1 MSTALVLTEIYKT
14 PTMDKIPASY
24 KTIDETMTQNP
35 LCESASSLRT
45 QQRKSGLS
53 RRDALLTEER
63 ALFSQRACCH
73 FIEYLE
79 KKGTDFS
86 RLILAGYWPIKSE
99 IDPRPLLDAVA
110 LRGGRL
116 ALPAVLDSTTMI
128 FRAFSPSTILEPMR
142 FGTFGPSADNSVVV
156 PNNIIVPLSAF
167 DRHCHRLG
175 YGGGY
180 YDRAVE
186 ALEKQG
192 HQMTLWGI
200 GFSCQEVFSIPA
212 AEHDLQV
219 QGIFT
224 EKGFLK
230 C

>member
-1 MSTALVLTEIYKT
+1 
-14 PTMDKIPASY
+14 
-24 KTIDETMTQNP
+24 MTQNTP
-35 LCESASSLRT
+35 LSPSALRA

-53 RRDALLTEER
+53 RRDALSKEKRT
-63 ALFSQRACCH
+63 LFSQRACCH

-79 KKGTDFS
+79 KKGTDFP

-99 IDPRPLLDAVA
+99 IDPRPLLEKIV
-110 LRGGRL
+110 LRGAHL

-128 FRAFSPSTILEPMR
+128 FRAFSLNTPLKPMR
-142 FGTFGPSADNSVVV
+142 FGTFGPGEDNAVVV
-156 PNNIIVPLSAF
+156 PNMIIVPLSAF
-167 DRHCHRLG
+167 DGQCHRLG

-180 YDRAVE
+180 YDRAIE

-192 HQMTLWGI
+192 HKMTLWGI
-200 GFSCQEVFSIPA
+200 GFSCQEVSSIPV

>member
-1 MSTALVLTEIYKT
+1 
-14 PTMDKIPASY
+14 
-24 KTIDETMTQNP
+24 MTQN
-35 LCESASSLRT
+35 LSSKNTSSLRA
-45 QQRKSGLS
+45 RARESGLS
-53 RRDALLTEER
+53 CRDALSKEER
-63 ALFSQRACCH
+63 SLFSQRACRH
-73 FIEYLE
+73 FLEAFE

-99 IDPRPLLDAVA
+99 IDPRPLLDVIAS
-110 LRGGRL
+110 RGGRL

-128 FRAFSPSTILEPMR
+128 FREFSPHTQLQPMR
-142 FGTFGPSADNSVVV
+142 FGTLGPGADNATVI
-156 PNNIIVPLSAF
+156 PNNILVPLSAF
-167 DRHCHRLG
+167 DHHCHRLG

-192 HQMTLWGI
+192 HQMALWGI
-200 GFSCQEVFSIPA
+200 GFSCQEVDSIPA
-212 AEHDLQV
+212 AKHDLQV

>member
-1 MSTALVLTEIYKT
+1 
-14 PTMDKIPASY
+14 
-24 KTIDETMTQNP
+24 MTQNTP
-35 LCESASSLRT
+35 LSSASLRA

-53 RRDALLTEER
+53 RRDALSKEER
-63 ALFSQRACCH
+63 AVFSQRACWH
-73 FIEYLE
+73 FIETLE

-99 IDPRPLLDAVA
+99 IDPRPLLETVVS
-110 LRGGRL
+110 RGARL

-128 FRAFSPSTILEPMR
+128 FRSFSLGTTLKPMR
-142 FGTFGPSADNSVVV
+142 FGTLGPGEDNAVVV

-167 DRHCHRLG
+167 DCQCHRLG

-180 YDRAVE
+180 YDRAIN

-192 HQMTLWGI
+192 HKITLWGI
-200 GFSCQEVFSIPA
+200 GFSCQEVSAIPA

>member
-1 MSTALVLTEIYKT
+1 MT
-14 PTMDKIPASY
+14 PSSPF
-24 KTIDETMTQNP
+24 ETV
-35 LCESASSLRT
+35 SSLRT

-53 RRDALLTEER
+53 RREALSKEER
-63 ALFSQRACCH
+63 ALFSQRACHH
-73 FIEYLE
+73 FIETLE

-99 IDPRPLLDAVA
+99 IDPRPLLETIAS
-110 LRGGRL
+110 RGGRL
-116 ALPAVLDSTTMI
+116 ALPAVLDATTMI
-128 FRAFSPSTILEPMR
+128 FRAFSLNTRLEPMR
-142 FGTFGPSADNSVVV
+142 FGTFGPGADNAVVI
-156 PNNIIVPLSAF
+156 PNMIIVPLSAF

-180 YDRAVE
+180 YDRSVE
-186 ALEKQG
+186 SLEKQG
-192 HQMTLWGI
+192 HKMTLWGI
-200 GFSCQEVFSIPA
+200 GFSCQEVSSIPR

>member
-1 MSTALVLTEIYKT
+1 MTHNT
-14 PTMDKIPASY
+14 PLSP
-24 KTIDETMTQNP
+24 
-35 LCESASSLRT
+35 SSLRA

-53 RRDALLTEER
+53 RRDALSKEER
-63 ALFSQRACCH
+63 ILFSQRACCH

-79 KKGTDFS
+79 KNETNFS

-99 IDPRPLLDAVA
+99 IDPRALLEAVV
-110 LRGGRL
+110 LRGARL

-128 FRAFSPSTILEPMR
+128 FRSFSLSTTLKPMR
-142 FGTFGPSADNSVVV
+142 FGTFGPGEDNAVVV

-167 DRHCHRLG
+167 DRQCHRLG

-180 YDRAVE
+180 YDRAIE

-192 HQMTLWGI
+192 HKMRLWGI
-200 GFSCQEVFSIPA
+200 GFSCQEVSAIPA

>member
-1 MSTALVLTEIYKT
+1 
-14 PTMDKIPASY
+14 
-24 KTIDETMTQNP
+24 MTKVP
-35 LCESASSLRT
+35 LCETASSLRACA
-45 QQRKSGLS
+45 RKNGLS
-53 RRDALLTEER
+53 RRDALSKEER
-63 ALFSQRACCH
+63 ALFSQHACQH
-73 FIEYLE
+73 FLEVLE

-99 IDPRPLLDAVA
+99 IDPRPLLEAIA
-110 LRGGRL
+110 SRGGRL

-128 FRAFSPSTILEPMR
+128 FRAFSSHTQLKPMR
-142 FGTFGPSADNSVVV
+142 FGTLGPGADNATVI
-156 PNNIIVPLSAF
+156 PNNVLVPLSAF
-167 DRHCHRLG
+167 DHHCHRLG

-192 HQMTLWGI
+192 HKMALWGI
-200 GFSCQEVFSIPA
+200 GFSCQEVFSIPV
-212 AEHDLQV
+212 AEHDLQL

>member
-1 MSTALVLTEIYKT
+1 
-14 PTMDKIPASY
+14 
-24 KTIDETMTQNP
+24 MTQVP
-35 LCESASSLRT
+35 LCETASSLRA
-45 QQRKSGLS
+45 QARKSGLS
-53 RRDALLTEER
+53 CRAALSTEER
-63 ALFSQRACCH
+63 VLFSQRACRH
-73 FIEYLE
+73 FLEYLE
-79 KKGTDFS
+79 KKSTDFS

-99 IDPRPLLDAVA
+99 IDPRALLDAVA
-110 LRGGRL
+110 SRGGCL
-116 ALPAVLDSTTMI
+116 ALPVVLDSTTMI
-128 FRAFSPSTILEPMR
+128 FRAFSAHTTLEPMR
-142 FGTFGPSADNSVVV
+142 FGTVGPSADNATVI

-192 HQMTLWGI
+192 HHMALWGI
-200 GFSCQEVFSIPA
+200 GFSCQEVASIPA
-212 AEHDLQV
+212 AKHDLQV

-230 C
+230 Y

>member
-1 MSTALVLTEIYKT
+1 MPV
-14 PTMDKIPASY
+14 SY
-24 KTIDETMTQNP
+24 KTIDEIMTQNP
-35 LCESASSLRT
+35 LCEAALSLRT

-53 RRDALLTEER
+53 RRDALLIEER

-73 FIEYLE
+73 FMEYLE

-86 RLILAGYWPIKSE
+86 RLILAGYWPIRSE

-110 LRGGRL
+110 LHGGRL

-128 FRAFSPSTILEPMR
+128 FRAFSSNTILEPMR
-142 FGTFGPSADNSVVV
+142 FGTFGPGADNSVVV

-167 DRHCHRLG
+167 DRQCHRLG

-192 HQMTLWGI
+192 HQMTQNPL
-200 GFSCQEVFSIPA
+200 CEA
-212 AEHDLQV
+212 ALSLRTTNSAKAVYHVVML
-219 QGIFT
+219 F
-224 EKGFLK
+224 
-230 C
+230 

>member
-14 PTMDKIPASY
+14 PTMDKISASY

-86 RLILAGYWPIKSE
+86 CLILAGYWPIKSE

-110 LRGGRL
+110 LRGGHL

-142 FGTFGPSADNSVVV
+142 FGTFGPSADNEVVV

-192 HQMTLWGI
+192 HQMTLWGL
-200 GFSCQEVFSIPA
+200 GFSCQEVSSIPPT
-212 AEHDLQV
+212 EYDLQL